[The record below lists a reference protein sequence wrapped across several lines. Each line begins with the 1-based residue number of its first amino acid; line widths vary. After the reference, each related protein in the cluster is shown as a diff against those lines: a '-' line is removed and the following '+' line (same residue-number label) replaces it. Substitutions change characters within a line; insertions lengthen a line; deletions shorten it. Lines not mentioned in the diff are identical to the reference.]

1 MRATIRPWRAWAAKT
16 ATWNGSY
23 GAAERYAYSAAWVL
37 YGVALLLAGIAR
49 RGPIL
54 CYGSLA
60 VMLLAVAKVFL
71 YDTARLS
78 DLYRVLSFLG
88 LGVPVTE
95 PSLGLLVANG
105 YQYMLSGKFWISLYP
120 GFALLIAIVAINLVG
135 DRLRDVLNPR
145 SGR

>member
-1 MRATIRPWRAWAAKT
+1 MRRHGGRRLPPVASAAALALGFAWISLEVRQLFH
-16 ATWNGSY
+16 GSFLDAGPS

-54 CYGSLA
+54 RYGSLG

-88 LGVPVTE
+88 LGA
-95 PSLGLLVANG
+95 SLLLLG
-105 YQYMLSGKFWISLYP
+105 FLYQRFV
-120 GFALLIAIVAINLVG
+120 F
-135 DRLRDVLNPR
+135 RE
-145 SGR
+145 GRG